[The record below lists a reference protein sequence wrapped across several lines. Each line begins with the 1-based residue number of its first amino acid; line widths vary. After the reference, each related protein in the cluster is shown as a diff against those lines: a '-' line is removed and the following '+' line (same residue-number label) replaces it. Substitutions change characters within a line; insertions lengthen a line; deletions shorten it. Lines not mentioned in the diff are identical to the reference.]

1 MSIELD
7 RAGIPQYDGKPEHFT
22 KHEERCFDL
31 YHGRVGKPGQKATA
45 LRLRPGLSGPA
56 YEAARKLM
64 HEDFLTSDED
74 GKGTR
79 RMTE

>member
-1 MSIELD
+1 MSIDLD
-7 RAGIPQYDGKPEHFT
+7 RVGNPQHHGKPDHFT
-22 KHEERCFDL
+22 EHDERCFDL
-31 YHGRVGKPGQKATA
+31 CHGRIGEPEQKATA